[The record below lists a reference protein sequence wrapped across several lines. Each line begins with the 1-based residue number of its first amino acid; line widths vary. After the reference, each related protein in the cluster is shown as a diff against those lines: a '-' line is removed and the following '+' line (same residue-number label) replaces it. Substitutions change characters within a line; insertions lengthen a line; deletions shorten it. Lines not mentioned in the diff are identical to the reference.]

1 MPRILK
7 RPMFSRG
14 GSTNENNGIMDGLV
28 DRTNLAKGSP
38 KFDTGKMKE
47 DASSIL
53 SKIVKLLPGGKIGE
67 AAAQAASMAKGNESE
82 IIKAIEK
89 ILIVTPAGQVGAAL
103 KFLADRYRIDPA
115 IVERI
120 AKSKMADANIQ
131 TDPSGSADEGFPS
144 RPEFESSAEDTSVM
158 PRTNRFDKFKGS
170 ISDKELNEFY
180 DRDELDKLYEN
191 IKPVPMPGFEKPPLS
206 PDATTLNP
214 HQDINPMQT
223 MEFRDSNGNGIEDR
237 SEGIYLDRDIIPYD
251 PDREFKS
258 LKNSDMFKKY
268 RDNIEFNQGGSVNYN
283 QGIMRATAAGGG
295 RIGYAEGPTQSE
307 IYAKEYYDQLSKI
320 QPPKSRLNLGKV
332 GLNLAAG
339 KYSGGDLI
347 STLAG
352 AGSDIYDDYTAK
364 DDVRR
369 NLDYK
374 TKMASAKMGISKADA
389 EAIAK
394 AKALATTKKGFRTLT
409 VDEAKSILKTTY
421 NPQKTYQINL
431 DTRQIKPISGTGTNV
446 TINNPYETAEQK
458 KIGEGFGKKFN
469 EINDA
474 STSAFTANQSLEL
487 LQDINQMEDVKTGAF
502 GEFRLSA
509 AKLAKEFGF
518 DSDLT
523 NITGSELIAGV
534 SGKIVLDGLSNFK
547 GSISDGERA
556 FVKDITPGLS
566 TSKEGNQKLLEIA
579 LRQNELAI
587 ALSSE
592 ANKWFNANG
601 GLSKIDK
608 ESGLTWD
615 GFLIKWQKANP
626 VINEELKESLTQLSK
641 RPDTDFGQN
650 IKTITIDGKEMRGV
664 KIDGRWYELT

>member
-14 GSTNENNGIMDGLV
+14 GSTNKNNGIMTGLV
-28 DRTNLAKGSP
+28 DRK
-38 KFDTGKMKE
+38 
-47 DASSIL
+47 
-53 SKIVKLLPGGKIGE
+53 
-67 AAAQAASMAKGNESE
+67 
-82 IIKAIEK
+82 
-89 ILIVTPAGQVGAAL
+89 
-103 KFLADRYRIDPA
+103 
-115 IVERI
+115 
-120 AKSKMADANIQ
+120 
-131 TDPSGSADEGFPS
+131 
-144 RPEFESSAEDTSVM
+144 
-158 PRTNRFDKFKGS
+158 
-170 ISDKELNEFY
+170 
-180 DRDELDKLYEN
+180 
-191 IKPVPMPGFEKPPLS
+191 GFENGTEKPL
-206 PDATTLNP
+206 
-214 HQDINPMQT
+214 
-223 MEFRDSNGNGIEDR
+223 
-237 SEGIYLDRDIIPYD
+237 
-251 PDREFKS
+251 
-258 LKNSDMFKKY
+258 
-268 RDNIEFNQGGSVNYN
+268 
-283 QGIMRATAAGGG
+283 
-295 RIGYAEGPTQSE
+295 TQAE

-320 QPPKSRLNLGKV
+320 QPPKPRFSLAEFGT
-332 GLNLAAG
+332 NLASG
-339 KYSGGDLI
+339 KYAGDGLI
-347 STLAG
+347 SSLAG
-352 AGSDIYDDYTAK
+352 SFKDPYATYSAADDK
-364 DDVRR
+364 RR
-369 NLDYK
+369 NLDYN

-409 VDEAKSILKTTY
+409 VPEAQSVLKTTY
-421 NPQKTYQINL
+421 NPKKTYQINL
-431 DTRQIKPISGTGTNV
+431 DNGKITPISGTGTNV

-487 LQDINQMEDVKTGAF
+487 LQNVNQMKDVKTGAF

-615 GFLIKWQKANP
+615 EFLIRWQKANP

>member
-14 GSTNENNGIMDGLV
+14 GSTNENNGIMTGLV
-28 DRTNLAKGSP
+28 DRKG
-38 KFDTGKMKE
+38 
-47 DASSIL
+47 
-53 SKIVKLLPGGKIGE
+53 
-67 AAAQAASMAKGNESE
+67 
-82 IIKAIEK
+82 
-89 ILIVTPAGQVGAAL
+89 
-103 KFLADRYRIDPA
+103 Y
-115 IVERI
+115 
-120 AKSKMADANIQ
+120 
-131 TDPSGSADEGFPS
+131 
-144 RPEFESSAEDTSVM
+144 AEDT
-158 PRTNRFDKFKGS
+158 G
-170 ISDKELNEFY
+170 I
-180 DRDELDKLYEN
+180 
-191 IKPVPMPGFEKPPLS
+191 
-206 PDATTLNP
+206 
-214 HQDINPMQT
+214 
-223 MEFRDSNGNGIEDR
+223 DSR
-237 SEGIYLDRDIIPYD
+237 
-251 PDREFKS
+251 
-258 LKNSDMFKKY
+258 
-268 RDNIEFNQGGSVNYN
+268 VV
-283 QGIMRATAAGGG
+283 A
-295 RIGYAEGPTQSE
+295 PTQAE

-332 GLNLAAG
+332 GLNIAAG

-446 TINNPYETAEQK
+446 TINNPYESAEQK

-608 ESGLTWD
+608 ESGLTWA

>member
-1 MPRILK
+1 MARILK

-14 GSTNENNGIMDGLV
+14 GSTNKNNGIMDGLV
-28 DRTNLAKGSP
+28 DRT
-38 KFDTGKMKE
+38 
-47 DASSIL
+47 
-53 SKIVKLLPGGKIGE
+53 
-67 AAAQAASMAKGNESE
+67 
-82 IIKAIEK
+82 EK
-89 ILIVTPAGQVGAAL
+89 N
-103 KFLADRYRIDPA
+103 K
-115 IVERI
+115 
-120 AKSKMADANIQ
+120 
-131 TDPSGSADEGFPS
+131 
-144 RPEFESSAEDTSVM
+144 
-158 PRTNRFDKFKGS
+158 
-170 ISDKELNEFY
+170 
-180 DRDELDKLYEN
+180 
-191 IKPVPMPGFEKPPLS
+191 
-206 PDATTLNP
+206 
-214 HQDINPMQT
+214 
-223 MEFRDSNGNGIEDR
+223 
-237 SEGIYLDRDIIPYD
+237 
-251 PDREFKS
+251 
-258 LKNSDMFKKY
+258 
-268 RDNIEFNQGGSVNYN
+268 
-283 QGIMRATAAGGG
+283 GG
-295 RIGYAEGPTQSE
+295 RIGYAEGPTQAE
-307 IYAKEYYDQLSKI
+307 IYADEYYNQLSKI
-320 QPPKSRLNLGKV
+320 QPSKPKFNIGQV
-332 GLNLAAG
+332 GLNLMSG
-339 KYSGGDLI
+339 KYAGDGLI
-347 STLAG
+347 ASLAG
-352 AGSDIYDDYTAK
+352 SATDPYTEYSTAYDKRSD
-364 DDVRR
+364 
-369 NLDYK
+369 LDYN
-374 TKMASAKMGISKADA
+374 TKMAAAKMGISKADA
-389 EAIAK
+389 EKLAIAK
-394 AKALATTKKGFRTLT
+394 AKATAKKGFRTLT

-431 DTRQIKPISGTGTNV
+431 DTKQIKPISGTGTSV
-446 TINNPYETAEQK
+446 TINNPYETAEQE

-487 LQDINQMEDVKTGAF
+487 LQNVNQMEDVKTGAF

-518 DSDLT
+518 DSNLT
-523 NITGSELIAGV
+523 DITGSELIAGV

-608 ESGLTWD
+608 ESGLTWNE
-615 GFLIKWQKANP
+615 FLIRWQKANP